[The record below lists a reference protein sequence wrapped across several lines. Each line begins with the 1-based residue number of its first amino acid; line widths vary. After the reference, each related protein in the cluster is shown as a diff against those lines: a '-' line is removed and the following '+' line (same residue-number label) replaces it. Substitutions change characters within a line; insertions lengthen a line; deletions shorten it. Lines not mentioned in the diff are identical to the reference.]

1 MLHIYYNCFM
11 YIYLIFSDQAEA
23 RRQKV
28 KEARKRK
35 EARFLQ
41 NRKELLAAYAREDEK
56 AAAAA
61 GKK

>member
-1 MLHIYYNCFM
+1 M
-11 YIYLIFSDQAEA
+11 YVLYFSDQAEA
-23 RRQKV
+23 RRQKT

-35 EARFLQ
+35 EMRFLQ

-56 AAAAA
+56 AAAA

>member
-1 MLHIYYNCFM
+1 MCTN
-11 YIYLIFSDQAEA
+11 FSDQADA
-23 RRQKV
+23 RRLKV

-56 AAAAA
+56 AAAA